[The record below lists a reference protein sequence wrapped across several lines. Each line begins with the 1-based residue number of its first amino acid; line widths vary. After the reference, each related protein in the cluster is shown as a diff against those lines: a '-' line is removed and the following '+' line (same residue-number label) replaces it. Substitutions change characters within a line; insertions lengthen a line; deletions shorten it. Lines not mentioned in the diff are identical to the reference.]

1 MKQKKYYDELSIE
14 ILLFGSMDVLT
25 FSGENDMKPE
35 GDYDDGT
42 GWWD

>member
-14 ILLFGSMDVLT
+14 VLLFGSMDVLT

-35 GDYDDGT
+35 GDNDDET
-42 GWWD
+42 DWME

>member
-25 FSGENDMKPE
+25 FSGGNDMKPE
-35 GDYDDGT
+35 GDYDDNG
-42 GWWD
+42 GWSE

>member
-1 MKQKKYYDELSIE
+1 MKQKKYYDELSLE

-35 GDYDDGT
+35 GDYDDET
-42 GWWD
+42 DWAE

>member
-1 MKQKKYYDELSIE
+1 MKQKQYYGEISIE

-35 GDYDDGT
+35 GDYDDET
-42 GWWD
+42 DWME